1 MNTPTLTHS
10 FSNVKVHRNIPDPD
24 YRAIPALSKSSL
36 TQFLR
41 SPAHYLASTE
51 TPKETTDAMM
61 FGTAYHAYVLTPD
74 RFSENVVMKP
84 EWDAR
89 TKEGKAI
96 KAEFEASLGR
106 KVYIKDEQLEAI
118 KAMKAAL
125 MAHPVASKILAGLTD
140 TEMAIECDYHPM
152 HPTPG
157 SVRIKGLLDGW
168 DHKTGTIIDLKTCKD
183 ASPEGFKWAVKDFR
197 YDLQEVQY
205 RALIN
210 AAFRGDDH
218 GGVGRF
224 VWIAQEKEPPYAVA
238 VYTLSHRTLM
248 TAYDEW
254 RVAVHNFGE
263 CQKNS
268 VWPGYAASIVE
279 LEVVR

>member
-1 MNTPTLTHS
+1 MNTPSLTHS
-10 FSNVKVHRNIPDPD
+10 FSNTKVHRNIPDPD
-24 YRAIPALSKSSL
+24 YRAIKALSKSSL
-36 TQFLR
+36 THFLK

-74 RFSENVVMKP
+74 RFAENVVMKP

-106 KVYIKDEQLEAI
+106 KVYINDKQLDAI

-125 MAHPVASKILAGLTD
+125 MEHKVASKLLAGLTD
-140 TEMAIECDYHPM
+140 TEMAIESDYHPM
-152 HPTPG
+152 HPKPG

-168 DHKTGTIIDLKTCKD
+168 DHNTATIIDLKTCKD
-183 ASPEGFKWAVKDFR
+183 ASPEGFKWACKDFR
-197 YDLQEVQY
+197 YDMQEVQY

-210 AAFRGDDH
+210 AAFKSDTH
-218 GGVGRF
+218 GGVDRF
-224 VWIAQEKEPPYAVA
+224 VFIAQEKEPPYAVA
-238 VYTLSHRTLM
+238 CYTLSHRTLM

-263 CQKNS
+263 CQTNA
-268 VWPGYAASIVE
+268 VWPGYAASLVE
-279 LEVVR
+279 LEIVR

>member
-1 MNTPTLTHS
+1 MNPSTTHL
-10 FSNVKVHRNIPDPD
+10 FSNTKVHRNIPDAD
-24 YRAIPALSKSSL
+24 YRAIRALSKSSL
-36 TQFLR
+36 TEFLR

-51 TPKETTDAMM
+51 KPKETTDAMM
-61 FGTAYHAYVLTPD
+61 FGTAYHAHVLTPD

-106 KVYIKDEQLEAI
+106 KVYIKDEQFEAI

-140 TEMAIECDYHPM
+140 TEMAIECDFHHSHPSDE
-152 HPTPG
+152 TL
-157 SVRIKGLLDGW
+157 RIKGLLDGW

-205 RALIN
+205 RGLIN
-210 AAFRGDDH
+210 AAFRPEGH
-218 GGVGRF
+218 PGANRF
-224 VWIAQEKEPPYAVA
+224 VWIAQEKEPPYAVG
-238 VYTLSHRTLM
+238 VYVLSNRTLM
-248 TAYDEW
+248 TAWDEW
-254 RVAVHNFGE
+254 SVSVQHFAG
-263 CQKNS
+263 CQKAN
-268 VWPGYAASIVE
+268 VWPGYATDIVE

>member
-1 MNTPTLTHS
+1 MNPSITHS
-10 FSNVKVHRNIPDPD
+10 FSNTKVHRNIPDAD
-24 YRAIPALSKSSL
+24 YRAIKALSKSSL
-36 TQFLR
+36 TEFLR

-51 TPKETTDAMM
+51 KPKETTEAMM
-61 FGTAYHAYVLTPD
+61 FGTAYHSYILTPG
-74 RFSENVVMKP
+74 RFDEAVVMKP
-84 EWDAR
+84 DWDAR

-106 KVYIKDEQLEAI
+106 KVYINEKQLEAI

-140 TEMAIECDYHPM
+140 TEMAIECDFHGNRPK
-152 HPTPG
+152 PDTL
-157 SVRIKGLLDGW
+157 RIKGLLDGW

-210 AAFRGDDH
+210 AAFKPEGH
-218 GGVGRF
+218 PGVNRF

-238 VYTLSHRTLM
+238 VYVLSHRTLM

-254 RVAVHNFGE
+254 HVSLRNFHS
-263 CQKNS
+263 CQLSN
-268 VWPGYAASIVE
+268 VWPGYSTDVVE